1 MEPGNIQD
9 RTAASS
15 VLSGLEPLHPRI
27 KKIFAD
33 GGYLS
38 SALSKWL
45 QKTYRWH
52 LEIVKRR
59 PGPFKVLRKRWIVER
74 TFAGLDRYRRWSKDS
89 EYLVSSSENMIY
101 IAMIQL
107 MLRRLAINST

>member
-9 RTAASS
+9 RTAAYS

-59 PGPFKVLRKRWIVER
+59 TGPFKVLRKRWIVER
-74 TFAGLDRYRRWSKDS
+74 TFAWFNLSRRLSKDYEYCVQTS
-89 EYLVSSSENMIY
+89 ETLMEICMIR
-101 IAMIQL
+101 I
-107 MLRRLAINST
+107 MLRRLAM

>member
-1 MEPGNIQD
+1 MANHLLRGLRFVSSLRLKINGRRRHILVDTLGLLITTRVKPGNIQD
-9 RTAASS
+9 RTAAYFL
-15 VLSGLEPLHPRI
+15 LSGLEPLHPQI

-59 PGPFKVLRKRWIVER
+59 PIRFKVLRKKWIVE
-74 TFAGLDRYRRWSKDS
+74 S
-89 EYLVSSSENMIY
+89 
-101 IAMIQL
+101 
-107 MLRRLAINST
+107 